1 MPPSPSSCR
10 GCLLR
15 PAAVMLALVS
25 LSLAQPAV
33 GPIDAPDTHELRLK
47 TGSVRPDPSTSWHR
61 TAAGRDALVPWARF
75 VLQFDSPLTPARADT
90 LRAAGVE
97 LGAYLPDH
105 AYVARASDRL
115 DADALTQTQGV
126 RWVGRFEPAW
136 KLDPQI
142 GQHAFESAERRAL
155 DASGRLRLSVAL
167 FEGEPLEPALAA
179 VLAIQGVEVAYA
191 DPAGG
196 LPRIELT
203 VPKAAYPE
211 LAAIPAVQWVEEVL
225 EPRPRNANANWV
237 VQSNVNGSYAIWNR
251 GLTGAG
257 QIGGLIDGNYFG
269 TEGLNAS
276 HCSFRDPGGAPIGPL
291 HRKLVAYFGTSAYDP
306 HATHTSGT
314 FVGDEQPVSGGTGG
328 RGVAYAAKLAF
339 TNLNLLASNSL
350 LTLLNQEAS
359 VGAAVHSNSW
369 GGGSSTYN
377 QWCVDIDRFSYDNE
391 DHLVLFA
398 VINAGVVRNPENS
411 KNCLSVAASGAAP
424 NQHLYCSGASGPTA
438 DGRRRPEIMAPG
450 CSTVSSRDAGVV
462 CNFGP
467 DTGTSMA
474 CPAVAG
480 AAILTRQ
487 YFMEGFYPDGAANP
501 ADAFTPSGALL
512 KAVLINSAVDMT
524 GIAGYPSVQEGW
536 GRLLLENALYFAGD
550 LRRLLVLDD
559 LRRPH
564 GLTTGQTAAYSLVVQ
579 SPGEPLKVT
588 LVWTEKE
595 AALAANPAYIN
606 DLDLEVTIG
615 ANTYFGNDFTG
626 GQSALNGV
634 RDFRNN
640 AEQVLLNAPPVGPVS
655 IVVRAQAVN
664 TVEPQAYALVVTG
677 DVAVACA
684 KGDMNFD
691 GFVNGADVQDFVRV
705 LLNGTSNLLER
716 CAADINS
723 DNARDASD
731 VPLFVN
737 CLISGG
743 PCP

>member
-1 MPPSPSSCR
+1 MLTSPSRDRRIILC
-10 GCLLR
+10 
-15 PAAVMLALVS
+15 AAVFVFAWGS
-25 LSLAQPAV
+25 LSVAQPVA
-33 GPIDAPDTHELRLK
+33 GPMESPGAAGLRLK
-47 TGSVRPDPSTSWHR
+47 IGAVRLDPTTSWHR
-61 TAAGRDALVPWARF
+61 TDAGRGALAAGARF
-75 VLQFDSPLTPARADT
+75 VLQLDGPLTPARIDAF
-90 LRAAGVE
+90 RAAGVE
-97 LGAYLPDH
+97 LGTYLPEH
-105 AYVARASDRL
+105 AYIARATDRL
-115 DADALTQTQGV
+115 DADALRRAQGV
-126 RWVGRFEPAW
+126 RWVGPFEPAW
-136 KLDPQI
+136 KLDPEIEQ
-142 GQHAFESAERRAL
+142 QTFESAERRAL
-155 DASGRLRLSVAL
+155 DADGRLRLSVAL

-179 VLAIQGVEVAYA
+179 VRATAGVEVLFA
-191 DPAGG
+191 DSAGG

-203 VPKAAYPE
+203 VPKATYPA
-211 LAAIPAVQWVEEVL
+211 LAAIPAVQWIEEVL
-225 EPRPRNANANWV
+225 EPYPRNANVNWV
-237 VQSNVNGSYAIWNR
+237 VQSNVSGSYAIWNR
-251 GLTGAG
+251 GLTGTG

-269 TEGLNAS
+269 TEGLNAD

-291 HRKLVAYFGTSAYDP
+291 HRKMIAYFGSSAYDA
-306 HATHTSGT
+306 HSTHTSGT
-314 FVGDEQPVSGGTGG
+314 FVGNEQPVSGGTSG

-350 LTLLNQEAS
+350 LTLLNQQAS
-359 VGAAVHSNSW
+359 VGATVHSNSW
-369 GGGSSTYN
+369 GGGSTTYN

-391 DHLVLFA
+391 NHLVLFA
-398 VINAGVVRNPENS
+398 VINNGVVRNPENS
-411 KNCLSVAASGAAP
+411 KNCLAVAASGAAP
-424 NQHLYCSGASGPTA
+424 NQHLYCSGGSGPTA
-438 DGRRRPEIMAPG
+438 DGRRRPEVMAPG
-450 CSTVSSRDAGVV
+450 CSTVSSRDAGAV
-462 CNFGP
+462 CNFGA

-474 CPAVAG
+474 CPAAAG
-480 AAILTRQ
+480 AAILARQ
-487 YFMEGFYPDGAANP
+487 YFMEGFYPDGAADP
-501 ADAFTPSGALL
+501 SDAFTPSGALL

-559 LRRPH
+559 LRRPQ
-564 GLTTGQTAAYSLVVQ
+564 GLTTGQTAAYSIVVQ
-579 SPGEPLKVT
+579 SSGEPLKVT

-640 AEQVLLNAPPVGPVS
+640 TEQVLLNAPPAGPVS
-655 IVVRAQAVN
+655 IAVRAQAVN

-677 DVAVACA
+677 DVAIACA

-691 GFVNGADVQDFVRV
+691 GFVNGADIQDFVRV
-705 LLNGTSNLLER
+705 LLNGTGNLLER
-716 CAADINS
+716 CAADMNS
-723 DNARDASD
+723 DQVRDVSD